1 MASEMILEFYQQ
13 LLQGLHISSCIV
25 TNPSKAIPVQIDLGL
40 RRNLYGAEDYSQYFA
55 NDFSQA
61 RSHTIYCFFDAFD
74 CKYIFL
80 ELPSDPSAY
89 FFIGPY
95 LLQMP
100 DRQWLK
106 QQGQTLGLSD
116 GQQQQMELYYAGL
129 PIVED
134 ENLLLTMTTTLAVRL
149 WGEETAYAME
159 YVQYQIPDH
168 RKPYPADQSFR
179 NMADTEL
186 DLTTLEQNYAAEKV
200 LMDAVSKGQLH
211 LLSAAATVYNTGAQ
225 PRLTDSLRNRKNYL
239 IILKTLLRKAAEYG
253 GVHPLHIHKL
263 SARYAELIEGVR
275 TMKESLRL
283 QEEMIRRYCLLVKQH
298 SLSKY
303 SYYVGQVITLV
314 QYDLS
319 ADLRLKTIAG
329 KLNVNASYLS
339 DLFHREYGCTLTEF
353 VTRERIAHSIHL
365 LQTTQRSIQQIAAE
379 CGFQE
384 TAYFIKLFKK
394 ATSLTPNAYR
404 EHLVNVPHHNR
415 QSTLGQEQTD
425 ES

>member
-1 MASEMILEFYQQ
+1 MASEAILQFYQQ
-13 LLQGLHISSCIV
+13 LLRGLHISSCIL
-25 TNPSKAIPVQIDLGL
+25 TNPGEDIPVQIDLGL
-40 RRNLYGAEDYSQYFA
+40 RRSLFGAEDYTQYFV
-55 NDFSQA
+55 NDFSQV
-61 RSHTIYCFFDAFD
+61 RSRTIYCFFDAFD

-80 ELPSDPSAY
+80 ELPSAPSAY

-106 QQGQTLGLSD
+106 QRGQALGLSE

-149 WGEETAYAME
+149 WGEETAYTME
-159 YVQYQIPDH
+159 YVQYRIPDH
-168 RKPYPADQSFR
+168 RKPYPADQAIR
-179 NMADTEL
+179 NTADPEA
-186 DLTTLEQNYAAEKV
+186 DLTALEQNYAAEKV

-211 LLSAAATVYNTGAQ
+211 LLSAAATVYNSGAQ
-225 PRLTDSLRNRKNYL
+225 PRLTDSLRDRKNYL

-283 QEEMIRRYCLLVKQH
+283 QEEMIRSYCLLVKQH

-353 VTRERIAHSIHL
+353 VTRERISHSIYL
-365 LQTTQRSIQQIAAE
+365 LQTTQRPIQQIAAE

-394 ATSLTPNAYR
+394 AASLTPNAYR
-404 EHLVNVPHHNR
+404 ENLTNAPQHNR
-415 QSTLGQEQTD
+415 QTAGKEKAAD
-425 ES
+425 P